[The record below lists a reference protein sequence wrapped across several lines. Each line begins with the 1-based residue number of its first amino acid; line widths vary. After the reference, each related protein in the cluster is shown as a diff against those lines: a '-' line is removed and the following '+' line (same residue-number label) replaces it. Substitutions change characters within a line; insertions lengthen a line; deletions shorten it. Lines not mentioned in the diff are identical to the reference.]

1 MNILAIDLGTQLG
14 WALTKRDGSIH
25 SGTEAFAPAKH
36 GGHGGKFL
44 AFMAHLN
51 QLRIA
56 HGDVHAVYY
65 EDIKMHKGVLA
76 AHAYG
81 GFLAILQTWCHV
93 NGRVPLYGVGFGAIK
108 KGWTGKGNA
117 DKKLMIAYA
126 RQRGFAPQDDNE
138 ADALAILLTA
148 CEQEN
153 RPFPSIGPGPIK
165 TPQPQAALL

>member
-14 WALTKRDGSIH
+14 WALTKRDGSVH
-25 SGTEAFAPAKH
+25 SGSAGFAPIKH

-44 AFMAHLN
+44 AFMTLLN
-51 QLRIA
+51 QLRNQ

-81 GFLAILQTWCHV
+81 GFLAILQTWCYI
-93 NGRVPLYGVGFGAIK
+93 NGRVPLYGIGFGAIK

-117 DKKLMIAYA
+117 DKALMIACA
-126 RQRGFAPQDDNE
+126 KQRGFAPADDNE
-138 ADALAILLTA
+138 ADALAILSLA
-148 CEQEN
+148 CTEEGK
-153 RPFPSIGPGPIK
+153 PFPLPANK
-165 TPQPQAALL
+165 PQGALL